1 MKIAVLT
8 DTHAGIKTGSD
19 IFLDY
24 AERFYSEV
32 FFPYCLKHN
41 IKKILHL
48 GDYFDHRRYIN
59 YKVLNRNRAMFIDKL
74 YEYDMHMDIIPGNH
88 DVFFK
93 NTNNLCSLN
102 EVLGKYSEVVTVH
115 MEPTVVSYGSLDIA
129 LLPWINAENYA
140 ASIRFIESAP
150 AAWLGSHLELSGFE
164 MMKGAPATSHGMD
177 ASLFGRYET
186 VMSGHY
192 HTKSQRDNIH
202 YLGVAFEHTWADC
215 NDPKYWHVIDTETRE
230 LQPIRNDLCI
240 FKKLVYDDTP
250 YDAPVDAINRM
261 DFTSVTGSFVK
272 VIVAAKKDP
281 FAFDKYIDRI
291 SAQDPFEL
299 KIVENFAE
307 YNSENVLDEEINVS
321 DTGTLL
327 NTYVDAVETELDKDR
342 IKTKLQELYIEAQNA
357 DAL

>member
-1 MKIAVLT
+1 
-8 DTHAGIKTGSD
+8 
-19 IFLDY
+19 
-24 AERFYSEV
+24 
-32 FFPYCLKHN
+32 
-41 IKKILHL
+41 
-48 GDYFDHRRYIN
+48 
-59 YKVLNRNRAMFIDKL
+59 
-74 YEYDMHMDIIPGNH
+74 
-88 DVFFK
+88 
-93 NTNNLCSLN
+93 
-102 EVLGKYSEVVTVH
+102 VLGKYPEVISVH
-115 MEPTVVSYGSLDIA
+115 MKPTVVSYGSLDIA

-140 ASIRFIESAP
+140 DSIRFIESAP

-177 ASLFGRYET
+177 ASLFARYET

-202 YLGVAFEHTWADC
+202 YLGVAYEHTWADC

-230 LQPIRNDLCI
+230 LLPVRNDLCI

-250 YDAPVDAINRM
+250 YDSPVEAVNRM
-261 DFTSVTGSFVK
+261 DVSGVNGTFVK

-281 FAFDKYIDRI
+281 FAFDKYLDRI
-291 SAQDPFEL
+291 SAQEPFDL

-307 YNSENVLDEEINVS
+307 YNSENVLDDEVNIS
-321 DTGTLL
+321 DTSTLL

-342 IKTKLQELYIEAQNA
+342 IKGKLQELYVEAQTA

>member
-1 MKIAVLT
+1 MKIVVIC
-8 DTHAGIKTGSD
+8 DTHFGVKNGSD
-19 IFLDY
+19 IFLNY
-24 AERFYSEV
+24 QQRFFNEV
-32 FFPYCLKHN
+32 FFPYCVKNN

-48 GDYFDHRRYIN
+48 GDFYDHRRYIN
-59 YKVLNRNRAMFIDKL
+59 FKVLQRTNEFLMSKL
-74 YEYDMHMDIIPGNH
+74 SEYGMHMDIIPGNH

-93 NTNNLCSLN
+93 GTNDLCSLN
-102 EVLGKYSEVVTVH
+102 EVLGKYPEVISVH
-115 MEPTVVSYGSLDIA
+115 MKPTVVSYDGLDIA

-140 ASIRFIESAP
+140 ESIRFIESAP
-150 AAWLGSHLELSGFE
+150 AAWLGAHLELYGFE

-177 ASLFGRYET
+177 AALFARYET

-202 YLGVAFEHTWADC
+202 YLGVAYEHTWADC
-215 NDPKYWHVIDTETRE
+215 NDPKYWHVIDTQTRE
-230 LQPIRNDLCI
+230 LLPVRNDLCI

-250 YDAPVDAINRM
+250 YDAPVEAVNRM
-261 DFTSVTGSFVK
+261 DVSGVNGTFVK

-281 FAFDKYIDRI
+281 FAFDKYLDRI
-291 SAQDPFEL
+291 SAQEPFDL

-307 YNSENVLDEEINVS
+307 YNSENVLDDEVNIS
-321 DTGTLL
+321 DTSTLL

-342 IKTKLQELYIEAQNA
+342 IKGKLQELYVEAQTA

>member
-1 MKIAVLT
+1 MKIVVIC
-8 DTHAGIKTGSD
+8 DTHFGVKNGSD
-19 IFLDY
+19 IFLNY
-24 AERFYSEV
+24 QQRFFNEV
-32 FFPYCLKHN
+32 FFPYCVKNN

-48 GDYFDHRRYIN
+48 GDFYDHRRYIN
-59 YKVLNRNRAMFIDKL
+59 FKVLQRTNEFLMSKL
-74 YEYDMHMDIIPGNH
+74 GEYGMHMDIIPGNH

-93 NTNNLCSLN
+93 GTNDLCSLN
-102 EVLGKYSEVVTVH
+102 EVLGKYPEVISVH
-115 MEPTVVSYGSLDIA
+115 MKPTVVSYGSLDIA

-140 ASIRFIESAP
+140 DSIRFIESAP

-177 ASLFGRYET
+177 ASLFARYET

-202 YLGVAFEHTWADC
+202 YLGVAYEHTWADC

-230 LQPIRNDLCI
+230 LLPVRNDLCI

-250 YDAPVDAINRM
+250 YDSPVEAVNRM
-261 DFTSVTGSFVK
+261 DVSGVNGTFVK

-281 FAFDKYIDRI
+281 FAFDKYLDRI
-291 SAQDPFEL
+291 SAQEPFDL

-307 YNSENVLDEEINVS
+307 YNSENVLDDEVNIS
-321 DTGTLL
+321 DTSTLL

-342 IKTKLQELYIEAQNA
+342 IKGKLQELYVEAQTA